1 MKSGRA
7 EIQQNIKTCLY
18 DHIRKLYYSVIQI
31 YYMRQGLFFFFS
43 FLISSGNIIT
53 GDLQYFKLGI
63 ES

>member
-31 YYMRQGLFFFFS
+31 YYMWQGLFFFS